1 MDTETT
7 GLEKKKIR
15 ILCTRTGDK
24 FDQWWE
30 DNLKYMVDKYSN
42 VEYDEFVCV
51 RDNMFDDDYGTFNN
65 LIMFDR
71 YREDDWIN
79 LAFDLD
85 VVIKGDCNKFLTE
98 DFHVCDS
105 KQWQTEEYYNNH
117 LQISSDIVSW
127 SGDVSHIYSKVVDDL
142 DYYYVKYH
150 NGIDKYLFDEHNPK
164 RYTEGYTSIQ
174 TMTDHGKYDVVIF
187 NGHYETMRKNGWWAN
202 YILDKGHAA

>member
-7 GLEKKKIR
+7 RPQKKIR

-85 VVIKGDCNKFLTE
+85 VVIKGDCNKFLKE
-98 DFHVCDS
+98 ELHVCDS

-127 SGDVSHIYSKVVDDL
+127 SGDVSHIFSKVVDDL

-150 NGIDKYLFDEHNPK
+150 KGIDKYLYDEHIIR
-164 RYTEGYTSIQ
+164 RYQHGYTSIQ
-174 TMTDHGKYDVVIF
+174 TMTDYSKHDVVIF
-187 NGHYETMRKNGWWAN
+187 NGHYETMKKSGWWTHFL
-202 YILDKGHAA
+202 LDNTP

>member
-7 GLEKKKIR
+7 GLEKKNIR

-24 FDQWWE
+24 VDQWWE
-30 DNLKYMVDKYSN
+30 DNLKYMFDKYSN